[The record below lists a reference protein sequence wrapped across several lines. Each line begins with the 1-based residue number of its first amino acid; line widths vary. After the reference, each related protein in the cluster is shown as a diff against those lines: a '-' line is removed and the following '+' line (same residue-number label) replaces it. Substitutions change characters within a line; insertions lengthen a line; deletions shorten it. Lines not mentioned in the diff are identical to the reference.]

1 MPLYDVAPAVYKAA
15 AMSARPSRPRLPSIA
30 GWLRD
35 LGLQPRVI
43 DSLTGDVSLR
53 RYFRA
58 HLGDGSS
65 AVVAYYPVKLRPVCR
80 RFQTTTALL
89 GTIGVPVPAIRRSDC
104 RRGLM
109 LLEDTGDRTLYDA
122 PLHDWEAL
130 APIYHCAVD
139 YVRRI
144 QTLPR
149 QRIAPLNP
157 WLDAALLRWEL
168 KKTWEL
174 VLVPRGLVGP
184 PDVERAFAAAL
195 ATLCDE
201 LGDPARLT
209 PCHRDFMPRNLML
222 RARADRDD
230 APELLVLDHQDLRLG
245 PPAYDLASLLNDSL
259 FPPAALEDELVAAL
273 HPGEQG
279 ALDYRR
285 AVVQRAV
292 KAVGNYADFARRGF
306 DRHLKLVAPT
316 LLRAWRWFGEVP
328 ELRAVRPALRPAW
341 EAQLDG
347 LLD

>member
-1 MPLYDVAPAVYKAA
+1 
-15 AMSARPSRPRLPSIA
+15 MSARHSRPHLPAIA
-30 GWLRD
+30 GWLQD
-35 LGLQPRVI
+35 LGLEPRII
-43 DSLTGDVSLR
+43 DNLTGDVSLR

-58 HLGDGSS
+58 HLGDGST

-80 RFQTTTALL
+80 RFQVTTALL
-89 GTIGVPVPAIRRSDC
+89 ERIGVPVPAIRRTDC

-109 LLEDTGDRTLYDA
+109 LIEDTGDKTLYDA
-122 PLHDWEAL
+122 PLADWDAL
-130 APIYHCAVD
+130 APVYRRAVD

-144 QTLPR
+144 QTLPNNR
-149 QRIAPLNP
+149 VAPLNP

-168 KKTWEL
+168 KKSWEL
-174 VLVPRGLVGP
+174 VLVPRGLAGP
-184 PDVERAFAAAL
+184 PDVERAFASAL
-195 ATLCDE
+195 DTLCNE
-201 LGDPARLT
+201 LGDPARLV

-222 RARADRDD
+222 RAGSDDD
-230 APELLVLDHQDLRLG
+230 ARQLLVLDHQDLRLG

-316 LLRAWRWFGEVP
+316 LARAWRWFGEVP
-328 ELRAVRPALRPAW
+328 ELRAVRTALRPAW